1 MSDSV
6 GRVGLEVTLQGDIEQ
21 QFRNL
26 AGTLQ
31 KTIQGSLKGLQKT
44 LDGIAG
50 KNVKGPK
57 LDTGF
62 QKMGDYARSTLQGIT
77 GGFSSVAAKATE
89 AGDKTSQSISRMQK
103 SLASLESSLEKN
115 QAKVTSLQ
123 GELNQLYAQQ
133 DAIISKYRDLPAFSG
148 LSEEDSLAVL
158 LEMDSA
164 FKKLNDETT
173 KLEGRL
179 EPLRAK
185 SSATKEEIRKLNEA
199 MAQMK
204 STSSEASNQIRR
216 TGTEVEKAGRKA
228 TKSGKQFGGFAKM
241 INRSFMSILRR
252 LFVYNLMLKAIRGI
266 MNYMNEGLKTNKE
279 YANSLAI
286 IKTNLKVAFQPIFD
300 FIVPAINALVR
311 GLATA
316 TTYIASFISGLF
328 GKTYKDS
335 FNAAK
340 GLDAAKKS
348 MDAYGVSAKKAARGL
363 ASFDEINNIAESAD
377 AGAGGG
383 IELGT
388 FEMPINIDEIEAKT
402 SRITTFI
409 RESFTG
415 LIDWIKGPGRTM
427 LAPIGEAFDSLW
439 NDTLIPMKDFMLYEF
454 WGPVSQSVLETVVP
468 IFAEYLPFAFEETIK
483 NFQFMADTINVIWES
498 VIKPTYEL
506 IRDVITDILD
516 TISDLWEEHGETLL
530 KNVSDFM
537 DSLRETFRRLWT
549 DILEPIITPFLDF
562 LKKIWDDYL
571 KDIVYM
577 VGDFILKLINGAI
590 EIYNGFIA
598 PIVNWLI
605 GVLGPIVSSVFEFIL
620 DVVDGAIS
628 GISDILDGLFGILG
642 GIIDFIVGVFTG
654 DWERAWK
661 GLGDIVTGIW
671 DTIIGAIKGVINL
684 IISAI
689 NGLIKGLN
697 KINFNV
703 PDWVPLIGGKNFG
716 FNIPLIPK
724 LAKGGII
731 DQPTLAMVG
740 ERGKEAVMP
749 LENNTGWIREL
760 AGELADMMGYSATS
774 EDAGDLVIEVDGDEL
789 GRISLRTINRRRR
802 KAGLAPV

>member
-6 GRVGLEVTLQGDIEQ
+6 SSVGKVGLEVTLQGDIEQ

-62 QKMGDYARSTLQGIT
+62 KKMGDYARSTLQGIT
-77 GGFSSVAAKATE
+77 GGFGSAAAKATE

-103 SLASLESSLEKN
+103 SLTSLESSLEKN

-123 GELNQLYAQQ
+123 GELNRLYAQQ

-164 FKKLNDETT
+164 FKKLNDETA

-185 SSATKEEIRKLNEA
+185 SSATKEEIRKLNET

-204 STSSEASNQIRR
+204 STSSKAGNQIRR

-241 INRSFMSILRR
+241 INRSFMTILRR
-252 LFVYNLMLKAIRGI
+252 LFVYNMVLKGIRGI
-266 MNYMNEGLKTNKE
+266 INYMNEGLKTNKE

-300 FIVPAINALVR
+300 FIIPAINALVR

-316 TTYIASFISGLF
+316 TTYIASFVSGLF

-348 MDAYGVSAKKAARGL
+348 MDAYGVSAKKAAGGL
-363 ASFDEINNIAESAD
+363 ASFDEINNITDSAD
-377 AGAGGG
+377 AGGR

-415 LIDWIKGPGRTM
+415 LIDWIKGPGRTL
-427 LAPIGEAFDSLW
+427 LAPIGEAFSSLW
-439 NDTLIPMKDFMLYEF
+439 NDTLMPMKDFMLFEF

-468 IFAEYLPFAFEETIK
+468 IFAETLPFAFEEASK
-483 NFQFMADTINVIWES
+483 SFQFWADTTNVIWES
-498 VIKPTYEL
+498 VLKPTYEL
-506 IRDVITDILD
+506 IRDVTIGILD
-516 TISDLWEEHGETLL
+516 VISDLWDEHGETLL
-530 KNVSDFM
+530 LNVSGLM
-537 DSLRETFRRLWT
+537 DSLRETFNRLWT
-549 DILEPIITPFLDF
+549 EILDPIITPFLDF

-571 KDIVYM
+571 KDIVYT

-598 PIVNWLI
+598 PIVNWL
-605 GVLGPIVSSVFEFIL
+605 
-620 DVVDGAIS
+620 
-628 GISDILDGLFGILG
+628 
-642 GIIDFIVGVFTG
+642 
-654 DWERAWK
+654 
-661 GLGDIVTGIW
+661 
-671 DTIIGAIKGVINL
+671 
-684 IISAI
+684 
-689 NGLIKGLN
+689 
-697 KINFNV
+697 
-703 PDWVPLIGGKNFG
+703 
-716 FNIPLIPK
+716 
-724 LAKGGII
+724 
-731 DQPTLAMVG
+731 
-740 ERGKEAVMP
+740 
-749 LENNTGWIREL
+749 
-760 AGELADMMGYSATS
+760 
-774 EDAGDLVIEVDGDEL
+774 
-789 GRISLRTINRRRR
+789 NR
-802 KAGLAPV
+802 